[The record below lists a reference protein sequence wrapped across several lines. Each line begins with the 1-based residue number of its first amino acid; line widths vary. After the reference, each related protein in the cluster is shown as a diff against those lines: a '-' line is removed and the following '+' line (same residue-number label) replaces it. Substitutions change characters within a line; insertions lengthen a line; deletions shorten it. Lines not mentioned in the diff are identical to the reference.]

1 MARLWQDDYWLL
13 LLQLYLKAPQGVK
26 PLYSRA
32 LIDVALRT
40 HLKPQ
45 YIYRKLFRLR
55 RIDTPLLQELWNRYA
70 EKPARLKAVVK
81 KRTYV
86 SGSDREER
94 YTLKKR

>member
-81 KRTYV
+81 NCR
-86 SGSDREER
+86 
-94 YTLKKR
+94 